1 MNLTD
6 FFAHWKI
13 EENPFQG
20 EEARHDAVFARMAL
34 QRGGNMSQG
43 PAQHSDFN
51 KIVGAIER
59 PSTSVVF
66 GEKGSGKTAIRM
78 QIARRVEE
86 VNAKSDDQRV
96 FLIAYDDWNTFLDRL
111 HEATGKPDPLES
123 LSKLRLVD
131 HMDAV
136 ISLGITDIVNEVL
149 GSDSDSVSGAALD
162 DTLVRNPARLSS
174 GAKRDLLLL
183 QAVYDR
189 SSRASER
196 TRTLKRQLRLMPSA
210 ADIWWKI
217 GLWAG
222 WLPAAGFVVWSLLNP
237 PADGETTAWRFWTL
251 VVLAALYGLVLVK
264 TLAWDRIA
272 FGNLARKL
280 RKQLRTLRRPAD
292 SYSQS
297 LRYVPSEDRSSAV
310 LPLTSAD
317 DQRYALFDRLR
328 AVLGAF
334 GCPGI
339 IVLIDRLDEPTLIN
353 GDADRMKAAV
363 WPLLNNKFLQQEGVG
378 FKMLLPIELRHAIFR
393 ESSSFFQEARLDK
406 QNLVERLSWT
416 GPMLYD
422 LCDARLRACLAEGAD
437 QISLQDLFEAD
448 VTRQDIVESLAQV
461 HQPRDAFKML
471 YRCLTDHCS
480 NVTLDQGAWRIP
492 KPVLEQVRKLEADRV
507 QQLYRG
513 VRPA

>member
-34 QRGGNMSQG
+34 RAQEGRLA
-43 PAQHSDFN
+43 PTAQHSDFA

-78 QIARRVEE
+78 QIAERVRQ
-86 VNAKSDDQRV
+86 VNEAGGDNRV
-96 FLIAYDDWNTFLDRL
+96 FLIEYDDWNTFLDRM
-111 HEATGKPDPLES
+111 HEVAGKANALES
-123 LSKLRLVD
+123 LKKIRLVD

-136 ISLGITDIVNEVL
+136 LSIGVTSLVDRLLGVASVDGSGIDPVIS
-149 GSDSDSVSGAALD
+149 
-162 DTLVRNPARLSS
+162 RHPARLDA

-189 SSRASER
+189 STQANER
-196 TRTLKRQLRLMPSA
+196 TSTLKRALRIMPTRSTLLWSSA
-210 ADIWWKI
+210 QW
-217 GLWAG
+217 LG
-222 WLPAAGFVVWSLLNP
+222 WLPAAGFITWSLMNQP
-237 PADGETTAWRFWTL
+237 ESAENWRWWVL
-251 VVLAALYGLVLVK
+251 GVVAGVYALVLFK
-264 TLAWDRIA
+264 TQAWDRLIRL
-272 FGNLARKL
+272 GLARRL
-280 RKQLRTLRRPAD
+280 RKQLRALRRGEG
-292 SYSQS
+292 SYSAS
-297 LRYVPSEDRSSAV
+297 LARLPEGDRSAAV

-317 DQRYALFDRLR
+317 DQRYALFERFR
-328 AVLGAF
+328 RVLKAA
-334 GCPGI
+334 GCPGLL
-339 IVLIDRLDEPTLIN
+339 VLIDRLDEPTLIN
-353 GDADRMKAAV
+353 GDAERMKAAV
-363 WPLLNNKFLQQEGVG
+363 WPLLNNKFLQQDGVG

-393 ESSSFFQEARLDK
+393 ESSSFFQEVRLDK

-422 LCDARLRACLAEGAD
+422 LCDARLQACVAQGQESV
-437 QISLQDLFEAD
+437 SLQDLFEAD
-448 VTRQDIVESLAQV
+448 VSRQDIIEALAQV

-471 YRCLTDHCS
+471 YRCLTEHCS
-480 NVTLDQGAWRIP
+480 NVTLDQQAWRIS
-492 KPVLEQVRKLEADRV
+492 KPVLDQVRKLEADRV